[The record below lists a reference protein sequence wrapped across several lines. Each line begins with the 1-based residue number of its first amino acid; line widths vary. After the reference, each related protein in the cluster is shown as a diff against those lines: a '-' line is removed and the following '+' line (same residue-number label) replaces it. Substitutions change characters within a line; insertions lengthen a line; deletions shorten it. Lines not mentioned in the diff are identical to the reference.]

1 MILGKSFSKLDSL
14 APSCPSEEC
23 GVGDCFPPYRLPPFD
38 APRVVDL
45 PSELP
50 PPPALVLRLV
60 DVASRSAR
68 ITLISSFLFYLMEYN
83 YLDYVVLSNQ
93 YLFYPHHL
101 Q

>member
-1 MILGKSFSKLDSL
+1 MIRGKSFSKLDSL
-14 APSCPSEEC
+14 APSCPSDEC

-38 APRVVDL
+38 PPRAVDL

-68 ITLISSFLFYLMEYN
+68 ITLIFSFLFYLIE
-83 YLDYVVLSNQ
+83 
-93 YLFYPHHL
+93 
-101 Q
+101 